1 MYLAEA
7 NANYKEI
14 LHQVRNGGLNNW
26 QRIKVLYDQI
36 KHNHKRV
43 LHQLNRETD
52 DIDEVMNIYLV
63 MSILFRICGIIS
75 GCRLIE
81 FNPKEI
87 WHNSFAYYFD
97 RILKLVSL
105 KTTSLEKNSGMW
117 GMNLR
122 IVSMSRKKA

>member
-1 MYLAEA
+1 MYLAKA

-14 LHQVRNGGLNNW
+14 LHQIKNGGLNNW
-26 QRIKVLYDQI
+26 QRNKVLYDQI

-43 LHQLNRETD
+43 LHQLNREKD
-52 DIDEVMNIYLV
+52 DIDEVMNFYLV
-63 MSILFRICGIIS
+63 MSILFRICDIIS

-97 RILKLVSL
+97 RILRLVSL
-105 KTTSLEKNSGMW
+105 KTTSLEKNSGM
-117 GMNLR
+117 R
-122 IVSMSRKKA
+122 